1 MAESQSCIKID
12 TGKVGP
18 GISSQ
23 PLSGA
28 LATRTVLT

>member
-12 TGKVGP
+12 TGKIGP

-28 LATRTVLT
+28 SQPEPS